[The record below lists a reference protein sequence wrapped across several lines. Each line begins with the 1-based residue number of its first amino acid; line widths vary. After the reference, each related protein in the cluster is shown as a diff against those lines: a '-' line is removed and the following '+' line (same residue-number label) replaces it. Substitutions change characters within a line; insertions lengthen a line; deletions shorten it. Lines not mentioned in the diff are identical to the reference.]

1 MTIELALCLILAF
14 AAYPV
19 SRSIS
24 AHYFIFAAVNGAMLG
39 FTTFDASL
47 LVLVF
52 MLLAI
57 SDSVL
62 VALGGRAIL
71 LLSAAISSLLC
82 FESMLNMDRLLSHI
96 TYINAVLNA
105 VIVVSM
111 VKGKI
116 NWTHGK

>member
-39 FTTFDASL
+39 FTAADTSMLA
-47 LVLVF
+47 LVF
-52 MLLAI
+52 MLLAA
-57 SDSVL
+57 SDIIL
-62 VALGGRAIL
+62 ALLGGRKIL
-71 LLSAAISSLLC
+71 LLSAATSSLLC
-82 FESMLNMDRLLSHI
+82 FESMMNMDWLLSHS
-96 TYINAVLNA
+96 TYINAILNST
-105 VIVVSM
+105 IVVCL
-111 VKGKI
+111 VKGKF